1 MNKNKKNM
9 KKFLKITLILA
20 LLIIIAVF
28 PEKAFLLA
36 FITIVLGAL
45 IVTVKED
52 LTRDYW

>member
-1 MNKNKKNM
+1 M

>member
-9 KKFLKITLILA
+9 KKFFKVMLILA

-28 PEKAFLLA
+28 PEKV
-36 FITIVLGAL
+36 FIVGFIAIALGAL
-45 IVTVKED
+45 IATVKED